1 MGLVKY
7 AIMEERVR
15 RGEAPLDD
23 HLYELHASVCQALAN
38 PTRLKALNALRAGEM
53 SVAELAGEVGTSLSN
68 LSRHLAILK
77 TKRIVL
83 ARRQGVTVHYR
94 LANPKILRAFDL
106 MREVLFEQLAEGQ
119 RLYAAYAPDARRG
132 VGGEGGEPGRA
143 AEKAL

>member
-1 MGLVKY
+1 MRFVKC
-7 AIMEERVR
+7 AIMERQEPYSDASVGDR
-15 RGEAPLDD
+15 
-23 HLYELHASVCQALAN
+23 LYELHASVCQALAN

-83 ARRQGVTVHYR
+83 ARRQGVIVHYR

-143 AEKAL
+143 AEKAP